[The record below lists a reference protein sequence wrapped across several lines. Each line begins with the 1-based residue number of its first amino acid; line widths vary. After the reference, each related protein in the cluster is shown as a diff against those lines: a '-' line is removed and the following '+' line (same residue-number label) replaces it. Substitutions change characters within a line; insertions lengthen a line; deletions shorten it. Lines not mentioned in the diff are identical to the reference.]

1 MAPMTLV
8 VSVLAI
14 FVMMGVQHGGTPGVP
29 GQASLRN
36 PPNQWCK
43 RPRGGSLGAHHGPVP
58 PRHLFSKAHKC
69 YQVFQNLY
77 EGGGSVVVTS
87 RGRCWVTDGARLSD
101 EDGA

>member
-29 GQASLRN
+29 RQASLRN

-58 PRHLFSKAHKC
+58 LRHLYSKAHKC
-69 YQVFQNLY
+69 YQVFQSKFTICLTQ
-77 EGGGSVVVTS
+77 GL
-87 RGRCWVTDGARLSD
+87 D
-101 EDGA
+101 